1 MMNEFHIENG
11 ILIKYNGSSDVV
23 IIPHGVRAIG
33 DQAFADC
40 ISLTQI
46 EIPDTVTE
54 IGNYAFYRCSALGGI
69 TIPGRVYRIGDG
81 AFFGCSSFTDIV
93 IPDSVTVIGDRLLA
107 GCHSI
112 RRYTLPAALADTPLI
127 VGNVLIRSG
136 VVRRTFGKVDKVILP
151 DNVTAI
157 GDNAF
162 FSCETLKEI
171 VIPKGI
177 TSIGEKA
184 FFGCI
189 SLTHI
194 NLPDGITCIGEDA
207 FYGCRSLLRIAVPD
221 SVTSI
226 GWCAFL
232 GIPGNGQLHIKPCF
246 MSLIDEHQNYAVW
259 TAATRGFLTR
269 YSCGKTDEAEIAEW
283 RKYLSRR
290 TLKAFKLLPDEATLY
305 KFFTD
310 TNTLSPKRAEAL
322 ITQTENV
329 ECRAILLEYVNK
341 RKKRKNSSEEII
353 DRLFS
358 LDE

>member
-11 ILIKYNGSSDVV
+11 ILIKYNGSSDRV

-40 ISLTQI
+40 TSLTQI

-81 AFFGCSSFTDIV
+81 AFFGCSSFTEIV

-112 RRYTLPAALADTPLI
+112 RRYTLPAALSDAVITVGSLI
-127 VGNVLIRSG
+127 IKNG
-136 VVRRTFGKVDKVILP
+136 VVRRRFGEADTVVLP
-151 DNVTAI
+151 ENVTAI

-162 FSCETLKEI
+162 YGSKLRRI
-171 VIPKGI
+171 VLHSGV
-177 TSIGEKA
+177 TS
-184 FFGCI
+184 
-189 SLTHI
+189 
-194 NLPDGITCIGEDA
+194 IGEDA
-207 FYGCRSLLRIAVPD
+207 FGLCRYLSDITVPD
-221 SVTSI
+221 SVTHI
-226 GWCAFL
+226 GCDAFWGL
-232 GIPGNGQLHIKPCF
+232 PPTGRLSVKPSF
-246 MSLIDEHQNYAVW
+246 MSVIDDKGDTDTW
-259 TAATRGFLTR
+259 SAAIRGFLAR